1 MVFHLYIQKLII
13 TPLFLDV
20 ATTAAAATTVS
31 AAPFTAAAAS
41 STVTGGLVVA
51 NSSLLHTVQL
61 FFEQPETYVT
71 QVLVHYSNQNIVL
84 IKYHMKNLIS

>member
-1 MVFHLYIQKLII
+1 M
-13 TPLFLDV
+13 

-31 AAPFTAAAAS
+31 A
-41 STVTGGLVVA
+41 STTVKGGLVVA

-71 QVLVHYSNQNIVL
+71 QVHCINQNIVL
-84 IKYHMKNLIS
+84 I